1 MRTLRF
7 ILFVL
12 LSLAGRVVC
21 PLARG
26 VSACGLFVFLFLALF
41 RRDLADI
48 MWVAG
53 GITLTAGLVSAGY
66 DALIRLVAPEGV
78 VVVSDI

>member
-1 MRTLRF
+1 M
-7 ILFVL
+7 
-12 LSLAGRVVC
+12 
-21 PLARG
+21 
-26 VSACGLFVFLFLALF
+26 FLFLALF